1 MAKKISVI
9 CLVLGVL
16 LLSLLASSCV
26 TAERFRLDEGTYVCE
41 YGSFYGE
48 LEIEEIT
55 EREYEDMYRRNC
67 LRTNYGEGYKYYS
80 AVLYVVD
87 KDTNKKSYLHLNY
100 MELGKI
106 DKTIS
111 AQYFF
116 SNENATITPSKDCM
130 NISYNSNDISFTY
143 NFYRKKDK

>member
-1 MAKKISVI
+1 MVKKICII

-16 LLSLLASSCV
+16 LFSLLASSCV
-26 TAERFRLDEGTYVCE
+26 TAERYRLDEGTYICE

-55 EREYEDMYRRNC
+55 EREYEDKYRRNC
-67 LRTNYGEGYKYYS
+67 LRTNYGKKYKYYS
-80 AVLYVVD
+80 AVLYIID
-87 KDTNKKSYLHLNY
+87 KDTNQKLYLDLNY

-106 DKTIS
+106 DKTTA
-111 AQYFF
+111 AQYYF
-116 SNENATITPSKDCM
+116 SGDEVTITPSKDCM
-130 NISYNSNDISFTY
+130 NISYSSNSISFTY

>member
-1 MAKKISVI
+1 MVKKISVI

-26 TAERFRLDEGTYVCE
+26 TAERYRLDEGTYICE
-41 YGSFYGE
+41 YGTFYGE

-55 EREYEDMYRRNC
+55 EREYEDKYRRNC
-67 LRTNYGEGYKYYS
+67 LRTNYGKKYKYYS
-80 AVLYVVD
+80 AVLYIID
-87 KDTNKKSYLHLNY
+87 KDTKNKTYLDLNY
-100 MELGKI
+100 MEMGRI
-106 DKTIS
+106 DKTIT
-111 AQYFF
+111 AQYYF

-130 NISYNSNDISFTY
+130 NVIYNSSSLSFTY